1 MDVTKIVANLDE
13 MQDFINTEIHPL
25 ISPDHYNTYCQMIDL
40 IDVMRNHVDE
50 IQKAQEA
57 RLLTIEDFTPE
68 KLRDIHHVWVEIRPG
83 YYNGDVDKYF
93 GGKPYPAVVTGW
105 RDIRCN
111 AIGNVCQVMIPGGR
125 ESVFLIEN
133 DYNSGYGVKWRVWT
147 HNPSKEQL
155 EATPWEN

>member
-1 MDVTKIVANLDE
+1 MPVVCHDMQAGGIMDVTKIVANLDE

-40 IDVMRNHVDE
+40 IDVMRSHVDE

-83 YYNGDVDKYF
+83 YYNGDVDKYL

-111 AIGNVCQVMIPGGR
+111 AIGNDDGSKTLTI
-125 ESVFLIEN
+125 IECIAFN
-133 DYNSGYGVKWRVWT
+133 G
-147 HNPSKEQL
+147 L
-155 EATPWEN
+155 